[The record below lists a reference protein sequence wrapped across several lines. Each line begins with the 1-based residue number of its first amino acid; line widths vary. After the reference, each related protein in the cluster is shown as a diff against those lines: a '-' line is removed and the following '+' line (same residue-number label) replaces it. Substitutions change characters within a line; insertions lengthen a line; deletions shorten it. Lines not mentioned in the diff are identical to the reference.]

1 MRYFL
6 LLSDIKT
13 IDKDIK
19 IVIIKHR
26 DEMEGM
32 VDTTLKSKNSQK
44 ASNIV
49 KVLREQ
55 ILTGMLKPGT
65 RIMSISSNW
74 SEKQFLTSLII
85 CLGVKNAAT

>member
-26 DEMEGM
+26 DEDALYEKVVEAEKNNDSAMINGRYGGHHFEIKKQPEG
-32 VDTTLKSKNSQK
+32 QQYCEG
-44 ASNIV
+44 AS
-49 KVLREQ
+49 
-55 ILTGMLKPGT
+55 
-65 RIMSISSNW
+65 
-74 SEKQFLTSLII
+74 
-85 CLGVKNAAT
+85 

>member
-32 VDTTLKSKNSQK
+32 MDTTLKSKKQPEGQQYCEG
-44 ASNIV
+44 AS
-49 KVLREQ
+49 
-55 ILTGMLKPGT
+55 
-65 RIMSISSNW
+65 
-74 SEKQFLTSLII
+74 
-85 CLGVKNAAT
+85 